1 MNALAYLLV
10 SVALAVP
17 AGDEKKAPKDTDK
30 LQGLWQVTAAVR
42 NGAPAPNP
50 ANFGNSSY
58 TLVIVGDR
66 YVFMMHGGTFT
77 LDTEKGYMDLQVNAG
92 RYSGKTVPCRY
103 ELKED
108 TLTLTMP
115 LSLVNPVRVPERKPG
130 DDPVGIVY
138 TLKRNGKAS
147 KEDAEK
153 ALKDRTAAL
162 PDKLPAFGPAGGGGP
177 GGGGFAPGKAGGK
190 GGFANPNAVAPP
202 AAPPAAAATEKLL
215 ERILER
221 LERIEQ
227 RLDALEKRL
236 PPPK

>member
-1 MNALAYLLV
+1 MNTLAYLLI

-30 LQGLWQVTAAVR
+30 LQGLWQVMAAVR

-50 ANFGNSSY
+50 ALFGNTSY
-58 TLVIVGDR
+58 TLAIVGDR

-77 LDTEKGYMDLQVNAG
+77 LDTEKGYMDLEVTAG

-103 ELKED
+103 ELKDD

-138 TLKRNGKAS
+138 TLKRDGKAS

-162 PDKLPAFGPAGGGGP
+162 PDKAPAFGP

-190 GGFANPNAVAPP
+190 GGGGFANPNAVAPP
-202 AAPPAAAATEKLL
+202 AAPPAPAATEKLL